1 MAVEPGERLETFVW
15 AVVVDEP
22 AVAMISLYRRSQETK
37 EAFYIPRTFGENED
51 KDSWNTLVSN
61 SRFFLIWGGKYLGRW
76 QVSSEF
82 REVLATAL
90 LFSIQ

>member
-51 KDSWNTLVSN
+51 KGS
-61 SRFFLIWGGKYLGRW
+61 
-76 QVSSEF
+76 
-82 REVLATAL
+82 
-90 LFSIQ
+90 